1 VFSLIFGLSA
11 ATPMGPTGLVNIV
24 QAVDAVLW
32 LLFGAGW
39 LRAVAR
45 ARRAARTG
53 QWPVRPEPPV
63 KTGGRSR
70 IRLAPAG

>member
-39 LRAVAR
+39 LRGGPGPAGGPDRAVAR
-45 ARRAARTG
+45 TTG
-53 QWPVRPEPPV
+53 
-63 KTGGRSR
+63 
-70 IRLAPAG
+70 APGQDRGPQPD